1 LTDDALMENVRDGRV
16 EKLAVLFERHHIP
29 LFNFFLRLTG
39 NRSTSED
46 LVQDV
51 FIRILKYRT
60 TYRGEDRYTGW
71 MYRIAHNA
79 HIDYLRRRKETLPL
93 DDQFVEAADS
103 EPGVEDKVAGDRD
116 IALLSKALTRLPQ
129 DKQKVLVL
137 SRFQNLKYRE
147 IAELLDCPV
156 GTVKALVHRAVKEL
170 GEIYFE
176 LCREGCRHEV

>member
-1 LTDDALMENVRDGRV
+1 LTDDALMEEVKNGRV

-46 LVQDV
+46 LVQEV

-60 TYRGEDRYTGW
+60 TYRGEDKYTGW

-79 HIDYLRRRKETLPL
+79 HIDHLRRHKEALPL
-93 DDQFVEAADS
+93 DDQFVEAAS
-103 EPGVEDKVAGDRD
+103 AEPAVEDKVAKDRD
-116 IALLSKALTRLPQ
+116 VALLSKALTRLPEQ
-129 DKQKVLVL
+129 KQKVLVL

-176 LCREGCRHEV
+176 LCQEACRHEV

>member
-1 LTDDALMENVRDGRV
+1 LTDDLIMAEVRDGRV
-16 EKLAVLFERHHIP
+16 ERLAILFERYQVM

-46 LVQDV
+46 LVQEV
-51 FIRILKYRT
+51 FIRILKYRL
-60 TYRGEDRYTGW
+60 TYRGEDRFTCW

-79 HIDYLRRRKETLPL
+79 HIDHLRRHKDALPL
-93 DDQFVEAADS
+93 DDQYRETASA
-103 EPGVEDKVAGDRD
+103 EPSVEDTVAREQEV
-116 IALLSKALTRLPQ
+116 ALLSKALTRLPQ

-137 SRFQNLKYRE
+137 RRFQNLKYKE

-170 GEIYFE
+170 GDIYSD
-176 LCREGCRHEV
+176 LRQEGCRHEV